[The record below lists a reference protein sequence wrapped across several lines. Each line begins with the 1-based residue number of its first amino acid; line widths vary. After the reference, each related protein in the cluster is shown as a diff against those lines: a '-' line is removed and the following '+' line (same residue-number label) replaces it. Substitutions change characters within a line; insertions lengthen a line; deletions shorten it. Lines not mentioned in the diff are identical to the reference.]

1 MGYWLSCDAA
11 TVSIR
16 ADTNMAQRIDSPDGA
31 GVINIVAIELSRS
44 TDRLIS
50 ISTGNNPDNR
60 RCLVTWGGLTRGPL
74 PNPSNPI
81 NLGLDSPC
89 IKTLLCGDAAVVRNP
104 AVCNTKSALRQRLRM
119 SVTIKKCNAIS
130 EGRDKKKNQHV
141 VIKCRGSVGSDSDDT

>member
-50 ISTGNNPDNR
+50 ISTGNNPDQP
-60 RCLVTWGGLTRGPL
+60 PL
-74 PNPSNPI
+74 PRH
-81 NLGLDSPC
+81 L
-89 IKTLLCGDAAVVRNP
+89 
-104 AVCNTKSALRQRLRM
+104 
-119 SVTIKKCNAIS
+119 
-130 EGRDKKKNQHV
+130 
-141 VIKCRGSVGSDSDDT
+141 RGSDTRPAA